1 MLYTTV
7 WKIKCVTKLEHIM
20 EWDVRMDEAV
30 AASRHYGDGRL
41 ALDFGLQ
48 TRAASRKIN
57 QNSVGGKTKKG
68 VDKAREE
75 LKLGFSSLSMNKF
88 KRFIFGLE

>member
-1 MLYTTV
+1 MK
-7 WKIKCVTKLEHIM
+7 WN
-20 EWDVRMDEAV
+20 VRMDEAV
-30 AASRHYGDGRL
+30 AKSRHYGDGRL

-57 QNSVGGKTKKG
+57 QNSVGSKTKKG

-75 LKLGFSSLSMNKF
+75 LKLVFSSFSMKKF
-88 KRFIFGLE
+88 KRFTFGLE